1 MSKLTI
7 EKWEEEG
14 LHLLLDDGVG
24 CLQSKSRRQI
34 ERAKAAI
41 EFQEA
46 IEPYILALNRADSEL
61 LAAVLAADGIRT
73 TEASARR
80 TDALNHLVLAYTKF
94 RPIEENHG

>member
-7 EKWEEEG
+7 ERWEEEG

-34 ERAKAAI
+34 ERAKEAI

-46 IEPYILALNRADSEL
+46 LEPYIQALNRADSEL
-61 LAAVLAADGIRT
+61 LAAVMAADGIRT

-80 TDALNHLVLAYTKF
+80 TDALNHMILAYTKLNTKD
-94 RPIEENHG
+94 ING